1 MIGRM
6 KLAIMTMLLAFA
18 GTVSASDEALR
29 AELSLLATKRI
40 YFAHQSVGANILQ
53 GVAELAQGAGVPLR
67 IVQSPRA
74 ADVPAAAFGH
84 FFVPENGAPLE
95 KLANFEKALGTGA
108 GIDLALIKFCYVD
121 IDGTTDASALFAR
134 YQATIAELRTQNPH
148 TVFVHVT
155 LPLTTVQSGP
165 KALAKRLLGRAP
177 YGTIENVRREQ
188 YNALLRRAYA
198 GREPLFDLA
207 RLESHA
213 PDGTAVSVAWDGST
227 APAMA
232 SAYTD
237 DGGHLNARGRD
248 VAARELVRVLAAA
261 ARPLQKIDGFAT
273 AARISR

>member
-1 MIGRM
+1 MR
-6 KLAIMTMLLAFA
+6 LAFIAMLLAFA
-18 GTVSASDEALR
+18 STVSAADQALR

-53 GVAELAQGAGVPLR
+53 GMGELATREDVPLR
-67 IVQSPRA
+67 IAQVPRA
-74 ADVPAAAFGH
+74 AQVPSGTFGH

-95 KLANFEKALGTGA
+95 KLANFKAALGA
-108 GIDLALIKFCYVD
+108 DSGIDIALIKFCYVD
-121 IDGTTDASALFAR
+121 IDAGTDAAALFAH
-134 YQATIAELRTQNPH
+134 YQASIAELRAENPH

-155 LPLTTVQSGP
+155 LPLTTVQTGP

-188 YNALLRRAYA
+188 YNTLMRAAYA
-198 GREPLFDLA
+198 GHEPLFDLA

-213 PDGTAVSVAWDGST
+213 PDGTAVNVAWGGSV

-237 DGGHLNARGRD
+237 DGGHLNERGRD
-248 VAARELVRVLAAA
+248 LAARELIRVLAATT
-261 ARPLQKIDGFAT
+261 RPLQKIDDLAT
-273 AARISR
+273 RVRMPR

>member
-1 MIGRM
+1 M
-6 KLAIMTMLLAFA
+6 KLAITAMLLAVA
-18 GTVSASDEALR
+18 GTASASDEALR
-29 AELSLLATKRI
+29 ADLSLLATKRI

-74 ADVPAAAFGH
+74 ADVPAGAFGH

-95 KLANFEKALGTGA
+95 KLANFEKALGSGA
-108 GIDLALIKFCYVD
+108 GIDIALIKFCYVD
-121 IDGTTDASALFAR
+121 IDASTDAAALFAR
-134 YQATIAELRTQNPH
+134 YQATIAELRAENPH

-155 LPLTTVQSGP
+155 LPLTTVQTGP

-188 YNALLRRAYA
+188 YNALMRRAYA

-213 PDGTAVSVAWDGST
+213 PDGAAASVAWDGSV
-227 APAMA
+227 APALA
-232 SAYTD
+232 NAYTD

-248 VAARELVRVLAAA
+248 LAARELIRVLAAA
-261 ARPLQKIDGFAT
+261 ARALQKIDGFAT
-273 AARISR
+273 RVRMSP

>member
-1 MIGRM
+1 MIASM
-6 KLAIMTMLLAFA
+6 KLAIITMLLAFA
-18 GTVSASDEALR
+18 TGVSASDEALR
-29 AELSLLATKRI
+29 ADLSTLATKRI
-40 YFAHQSVGANILQ
+40 YFAHQSVGANILE
-53 GVAELAQGAGVPLR
+53 GVADLARSAGVPVR
-67 IVQSPRA
+67 IVQSPSA
-74 ADVPAAAFGH
+74 KEVPAAALGH

-95 KLANFEKALGTGA
+95 KLANFEKALGSGA
-108 GIDLALIKFCYVD
+108 GIDVALIKFCYVD
-121 IDGTTDASALFAR
+121 IDANTDAAVLFAH
-134 YQATIAELRTQNPH
+134 YQATIATLRAQNPD

-155 LPLTTVQSGP
+155 LPLTTVQTGP

-188 YNALLRRAYA
+188 YNALMRRAYA

-207 RLESHA
+207 RLESQA

-273 AARISR
+273 PVRMSR